1 MRLALHSLNVGDPQ
15 PAFPLNSISDLKS
28 FACVARYINEIDNY
42 GRSGKTWAAYRYGL
56 GSEGIAQLLLLAI
69 NGVHRLSADH
79 I

>member
-1 MRLALHSLNVGDPQ
+1 MRLALHSLDVGGPQ
-15 PAFPLNSISDLKS
+15 PAFPLNSISDLENS
-28 FACVARYINEIDNY
+28 HVSRRYINEIDNY

>member
-15 PAFPLNSISDLKS
+15 PAFPLNSISSEEL
-28 FACVARYINEIDNY
+28 ARVARYINEIDNY

>member
-1 MRLALHSLNVGDPQ
+1 MG
-15 PAFPLNSISDLKS
+15 
-28 FACVARYINEIDNY
+28 VARYINEIDNY

-69 NGVHRLSADH
+69 NGVHRLGADH